1 MVNILNKI
9 SSILV
14 VLIAIVIVT
23 YSIIDYCTLNYE
35 WRTSTPRNFVELRAR
50 FKHYILI
57 DKYKE
62 SKSKYV
68 FRLVNPVTDEE
79 YKTHVTENLYYNVYF
94 VGDTIK

>member
-1 MVNILNKI
+1 MVTLNKI

-23 YSIIDYCTLNYE
+23 FSMIDYCTLNYE
-35 WRTSTPRNFVELRAR
+35 WRKGNPHNFVELRAR

-62 SKSKYV
+62 NKSKYI
-68 FRLVNPVTDEE
+68 FHLVNPVTDQE
-79 YKTHVTENLYYNVYF
+79 YKTHVTENLYMNVYF